1 MIDTLML
8 NEYIYLFFLILSR
21 YLGMMLLTPVFS
33 SQVILY
39 QVKVLIALTLA
50 VLSFPL
56 VAAISPAV
64 YPENNVLVIVE
75 ILSEVSIGLFMGLA
89 VFLVFS
95 AIQFAGQII
104 DMRMGFRIANV
115 IDPFS
120 GANSPV
126 IGQLKNIFVT
136 LIFLSL
142 NGHLYLVRH
151 LYKSFE
157 IVPPGRVN
165 FSTQLWQYFF
175 RRSADMFVLAVK
187 IALPIAG
194 AIFFIDIIL
203 AFLARSVP
211 QMNLFVIGLPIKIMA
226 GLILLYVLMPVLNNY
241 YAEVIMNVI
250 NEIPAL
256 FRLLAPA

>member
-1 MIDTLML
+1 MI
-8 NEYIYLFFLILSR
+8 NEHIYLFFLILSR

-39 QVKVLIALTLA
+39 QVKILIGLALT
-50 VLSFPL
+50 VLTFPVVAASYPL
-56 VAAISPAV
+56 VNPDS
-64 YPENNVLVIVE
+64 NLLVIVE
-75 ILSEVSIGLFMGLA
+75 IMSEFSIGLFMGFA

-95 AIQFAGQII
+95 AIQLAGQII

-115 IDPFS
+115 VDPFS
-120 GANSPV
+120 GVDSPV

-136 LIFLSL
+136 LIFLAL
-142 NGHLYLVRH
+142 NGHLLLIRH
-151 LYKSFE
+151 LYQSFE
-157 IVPPGRVN
+157 IIPPGRVN
-165 FSTQLWQYFF
+165 FSSELWQYFF

-211 QMNLFVIGLPIKIMA
+211 QMNLFIVGLPIKIMA
-226 GLILLYVLMPVLNNY
+226 GLILLFVLMPVLNSY
-241 YAEVIMNVI
+241 YAEVIMEVI
-250 NEIPAL
+250 HEIPAL
-256 FRLLAPA
+256 FRLIAP

>member
-1 MIDTLML
+1 LVDQLMI
-8 NEYIYLFFLILSR
+8 NENIYLFFLILSR

-33 SQVILY
+33 SQVIFY
-39 QVKVLIALTLA
+39 QAKVLIALSLTIFT
-50 VLSFPL
+50 FPL
-56 VAAISPAV
+56 VSGMYPAI
-64 YPENNVLVIVE
+64 YPESNLLVIVE
-75 ILSEVSIGLFMGLA
+75 IISEVSIGLFMGLT

-95 AIQFAGQII
+95 AVQLGGQII

-115 IDPFS
+115 VDPFS

-126 IGQLKNIFVT
+126 IGQLNNIFVT
-136 LIFLSL
+136 LLFLAL

-151 LYKSFE
+151 LYESFE
-157 IVPPGRVN
+157 IIPPGRVN
-165 FSTQLWQYFF
+165 FSSQLWQYFF
-175 RRSADMFVLAVK
+175 RRSADMFVLGVK

-226 GLILLYVLMPVLNNY
+226 GLILLFILMPVLNNY
-241 YAEVIMNVI
+241 YSEIIMNVI

-256 FRLLAPA
+256 FRLIAP

>member
-1 MIDTLML
+1 MI
-8 NEYIYLFFLILSR
+8 NEHIYLFFLILSR
-21 YLGMMLLTPVFS
+21 YLGMMILTPVFGS
-33 SQVILY
+33 RVIFY
-39 QVKVLIALTLA
+39 QAKVLIALTLT
-50 VLSFPL
+50 VFSFPL
-56 VAAISPAV
+56 VLGMYPAPF
-64 YPENNVLVIVE
+64 PENNLLVIVE
-75 ILSEVSIGLFMGLA
+75 IISEASIGLFMGLA

-95 AIQFAGQII
+95 AVQLGGQII

-142 NGHLYLVRH
+142 NGHLYLVKH
-151 LYKSFE
+151 LYESFE
-157 IVPPGRVN
+157 IIPPGRVN
-165 FSTQLWQYFF
+165 FSSQLWQYFF

-187 IALPIAG
+187 VALPIAG

-226 GLILLYVLMPVLNNY
+226 GLILLYVLMPVVNNY
-241 YAEVIMNVI
+241 YAEIIMNVI

-256 FRLLAPA
+256 FRLIAP